1 MYHFILLKSDF
12 MEKNN
17 TIYHNMGYWGLLLIV
32 LAFAGF
38 YTSYLLV
45 IFQPKVPIIHV
56 HFTLLTLWMLM
67 LIAQPF
73 LIKYKKLSIH
83 RLLGK
88 ISYVLVPLVLI
99 SSFLMIRHAYYRDIG
114 QLRQDAA
121 LGLNHLNDNQI
132 LQQTAASIAIAVV
145 WFLWFFVFYSLAI
158 INRRKS
164 NIHARYMVATAL
176 SLLGPIVDRIVFNLT
191 FLEKLGTYIPLYSI
205 AFLIADSVLA
215 ILLLKDYKNK
225 LPTKTLRTSL
235 LIYIIGQVLFFTVP
249 KTEVWQHIVE
259 WLL

>member
-1 MYHFILLKSDF
+1 MKTNYSDYY
-12 MEKNN
+12 KL
-17 TIYHNMGYWGLLLIV
+17 GYGGLILIV
-32 LAFAGF
+32 LAFIGF

-45 IFQPKVPIIHV
+45 IFQPKAAIIHI

-67 LIAQPF
+67 LVAQPL
-73 LIKYKKLSIH
+73 LIKYKKQSIH
-83 RLLGK
+83 RTLGK

-99 SSFLMIRHAYYRDIG
+99 SSFLIIRFSYYRDID
-114 QLRQDAA
+114 QLRQDAQ
-121 LGLNHLNDNQI
+121 LGLNSFNDSQI
-132 LQQTAASIAIAVV
+132 LHQVAKDKAIAFI
-145 WFLWFFVFYSLAI
+145 WFLWFLVCYSLAI
-158 INRRKS
+158 INRRKP

-176 SLLGPIVDRIVFNLT
+176 SLLGPIVDRIVFNLEI
-191 FLEKLGTYIPLYSI
+191 LEKLGTYIPLYSI

-225 LPTKTLRTSL
+225 LPLKTLRTSL

-249 KTEVWQHIVE
+249 QTQVWQHIVA

>member
-1 MYHFILLKSDF
+1 MKTSYSDYY
-12 MEKNN
+12 KL
-17 TIYHNMGYWGLLLIV
+17 GYGGLILIV
-32 LAFAGF
+32 LAFVGF

-45 IFQPKVPIIHV
+45 IFQPKAAIIHI

-67 LIAQPF
+67 LIAQPL

-83 RLLGK
+83 RLLGR

-99 SSFLMIRHAYYRDIG
+99 SSFLMIRNSYYRDMNA
-114 QLRQDAA
+114 LRQEAV

-132 LQQTAASIAIAVV
+132 LQQIAKDTALPFI
-145 WFLWFFVFYSLAI
+145 WFSWFFLFYSLAI

-176 SLLGPIVDRIVFNLT
+176 SLLGPIIDRIVDRIVFKIEM
-191 FLEKLGTYIPLYSI
+191 LEKLVTNIPFYSI
-205 AFLIADSVLA
+205 AFLLADFLIAL
-215 ILLLKDYKNK
+215 LLLKDYKNK
-225 LPTKTLRTSL
+225 LPTKTLWTSL

-249 KTEVWQHIVE
+249 QTQVWQHIVA